1 MVSEKV
7 RKDSVDQSLDQRN
20 GEKARN
26 VHIIQKW
33 LWSWIL
39 KGRKRQNI

>member
-26 VHIIQKW
+26 VHIIQK
-33 LWSWIL
+33 
-39 KGRKRQNI
+39 